1 MADPE
6 PLPPGHLLR
15 TAPGVLV
22 TPHVGAFTPALWT
35 RLEALVLRQPV
46 RFAAGSDLENVV
58 TR

>member
-1 MADPE
+1 MGALE

-15 TAPGVLV
+15 TAPGVLI

-35 RLEALVLRQPV
+35 RLEALVLRQPA